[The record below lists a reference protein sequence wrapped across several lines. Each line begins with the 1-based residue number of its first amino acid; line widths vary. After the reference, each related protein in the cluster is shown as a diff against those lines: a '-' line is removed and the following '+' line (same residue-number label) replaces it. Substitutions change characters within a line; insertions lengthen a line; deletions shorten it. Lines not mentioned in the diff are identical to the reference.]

1 MSDTAKYDLQIS
13 ETEVKTTNKTK
24 IILYALFGI
33 GTILIIVGLALII
46 VGAVKKSEECD
57 SSKVSSTLVPPTT
70 PAPTP
75 ESQANFSSEALRVK
89 LDKFLDEVKATYYKS
104 NPNSIVY
111 NPDATPSLIREVF
124 SPYKCHPKDIKNRT
138 DTARELY
145 DRTIKISQIVDP
157 AELFPREAKALE
169 QLKHFLQ
176 SNFGAPY
183 DENYYAGD
191 WLLGPNLFCW
201 QPICA
206 VGNDIRS
213 HFNYN
218 SKGFKPKTVEDVEF
232 VINHLKQLNDSL
244 TQYVVNLKYGIKAGY
259 IRSVEECKAGLGT
272 MKRRFLTVALNG
284 KEGKTAM
291 YQSKFY
297 LVKYQVTV

>member
-1 MSDTAKYDLQIS
+1 MSETTKYNLEIS

-24 IILYALFGI
+24 FVLFGI
-33 GTILIIVGLALII
+33 GILLIIVGLVLII
-46 VGAVKKSEECD
+46 VAAVKKGEDCD
-57 SSKVSSTLVPPTT
+57 SNGSSTS

-75 ESQANFSSEALRVK
+75 KTQANFSAEALKVG
-89 LDKFLDEVKATYYKS
+89 LDEFLDEVKATYYKS

-111 NPDATPSLIREVF
+111 NPDATPNLIREVF
-124 SPYKCHPKDIKNRT
+124 SPYKCHPDKIKNRT

-145 DRTIKISQIVDP
+145 DRTIKISQTVDP
-157 AELFPREAKALE
+157 AKLFPREAKALE

-206 VGNDIRS
+206 VGNDIKS
-213 HFNYN
+213 HFTFKP
-218 SKGFKPKTVEDVEF
+218 KGFKPKTVEDVEF
-232 VINHLKQLNDSL
+232 VIDHLKQLNDSL
-244 TQYVVNLKYGIKAGY
+244 TQYVENMKYGIKAGY
-259 IRSVEECKAGLGT
+259 IRSVEECKAGLGS
-272 MKRRFLTVALNG
+272 MKRRFLTVALGG
-284 KEGKTAM
+284 KEGKKI
-291 YQSKFY
+291 YHVSVQILFSK
-297 LVKYQVTV
+297 KYQVTGSFL